1 MGVYVFCGSAAFRKA
16 SSKFKVKSFASVV
29 ALRKAGGGWQKAS
42 YKDREEG
49 KRLHVL
55 KKHEK

>member
-1 MGVYVFCGSAAFRKA
+1 MFCGSAAFRKA

-29 ALRKAGGGWQKAS
+29 ALRKAGGGGGWQKAS